1 MKRGAGQSREDERAR
16 PMPRAEAQARIKVTD
31 ADFRRIMVL
40 GRGAYAKVVLVE
52 DRRTRKLYAMK
63 ILNKNHIV
71 QKQQAE
77 HTMTERHILSCTS
90 THPFVCHLKFAFRTE
105 TTLNLVMDYCPGG
118 ELFYHLSREGSFDE
132 TRARFIAAELTLALG
147 HLHSNSVVYRDLKPE
162 NILIDADGH
171 IKLADFGLSKEGI
184 LNVASGAHTFC
195 GTPEYL
201 APEVLLRKGHG
212 TAVDWWSLG
221 ALLYEMLTGL
231 PPWYSLNRKE
241 MYYGITH
248 GELLFPDKVSPLAR
262 SIISLLLEKDPVK
275 RLGSKSGVHEVK
287 AHPFFADIDW
297 QALLEKRYVAP
308 WIPPKTA
315 IEGMY
320 FDPTYTQ
327 QPVLNS
333 VTNPSALAQSQFP
346 DFAGFSWNAPGA
358 YQDIASSVASVGR
371 MPIGSPP
378 PMNHVA
384 TNGFSSFEDEGIVQV
399 RDRIESNDA
408 EDLAEESEEDGG
420 IAGNGRQSSNGGG
433 QGEDAMLF
441 DIEMDDQQQLDVCD
455 QQPSNQLPPTPMKKK
470 SANRRKDR
478 DQDKNE

>member
-1 MKRGAGQSREDERAR
+1 MKRHAVLRNEDDGRA
-16 PMPRAEAQARIKVTD
+16 PRTMRRQDEAATRTKVTD

-52 DRRTRKLYAMK
+52 DRRTRRLYAMK

-118 ELFYHLSREGSFDE
+118 ELFYHLSREGCFDE
-132 TRARFIAAELTLALG
+132 TRAKFIAAELTLALG
-147 HLHSNSVVYRDLKPE
+147 HLHANSVVYRDLKPE

-171 IKLADFGLSKEGI
+171 VKLADFGLSKEGI

-231 PPWYSLNRKE
+231 PPWYSSNRKE
-241 MYYGITH
+241 MYNGIMH
-248 GELLFPDKVSPLAR
+248 GELHFPEKVSLLAR

-275 RLGSKSGVHEVK
+275 RLGSRGGALEVR
-287 AHPFFADIDW
+287 AHAFFGDIDW
-297 QALLEKRYVAP
+297 QALLEKRYTAP

-315 IEGMY
+315 VEGCY
-320 FDPTYTQ
+320 FDTTYTQ

-333 VTNPSALAQSQFP
+333 VTNAPPQLAQSQFP

-358 YQDIASSVASVGR
+358 YQDFGFGSSLASTARLPV
-371 MPIGSPP
+371 GSPP
-378 PMNHVA
+378 ASAHPPN
-384 TNGFSSFEDEGIVQV
+384 FEDDGIVAV
-399 RDRIESNDA
+399 RDRIDDHDRDDVNG
-408 EDLAEESEEDGG
+408 EESEDDGG
-420 IAGNGRQSSNGGG
+420 GAGQISANGGG
-433 QGEDAMLF
+433 NGTSKGDDALLF
-441 DIEMDDQQQLDVCD
+441 DIEMDEQQGMEICD
-455 QQPSNQLPPTPMKKK
+455 TKPTSSVLLTPVKPT
-470 SANRRKDR
+470 KDSR
-478 DQDKNE
+478 W

>member
-1 MKRGAGQSREDERAR
+1 MKRQAAGAEEAVRSR
-16 PMPRAEAQARIKVTD
+16 PVPRHEAQARIKVTD

-52 DRRTRKLYAMK
+52 ERRTRRLYAMK

-118 ELFYHLSREGSFDE
+118 ELFYHLSREGCFDE
-132 TRARFIAAELTLALG
+132 TRAKFIAAELTLALG

-171 IKLADFGLSKEGI
+171 VKLADFGLSKEGI

-231 PPWYSLNRKE
+231 PPWYSSNRKE
-241 MYYGITH
+241 MYHGIMH
-248 GELLFPDKVSPLAR
+248 GELHFPDKVSPVAR

-275 RLGSKSGVHEVK
+275 RLGSKGGVLEVR
-287 AHPFFADIDW
+287 AHPFFSDIDW
-297 QALLEKRYVAP
+297 QALLEKRYTAP
-308 WIPPKTA
+308 WIPPKA
-315 IEGMY
+315 ALEGSC
-320 FDPTYTQ
+320 FDSTYTQ

-333 VTNPSALAQSQFP
+333 VTNQPSLLAQSQFP
-346 DFAGFSWNAPGA
+346 DFAGFSWNAPGM
-358 YQDIASSVASVGR
+358 YQDIASSVASINRFPV
-371 MPIGSPP
+371 GSPP
-378 PMNHVA
+378 AQQSVVN
-384 TNGFSSFEDEGIVQV
+384 FEDEGIVEV
-399 RDRIESNDA
+399 RDRF
-408 EDLAEESEEDGG
+408 EDDDEDGVGEESEDEIATTQHLSLPGTKNEDGL
-420 IAGNGRQSSNGGG
+420 
-433 QGEDAMLF
+433 LF
-441 DIEMDDQQQLDVCD
+441 DIEMEEQQMDVCEVSSGVPFTPLK
-455 QQPSNQLPPTPMKKK
+455 PS
-470 SANRRKDR
+470 KDVR
-478 DQDKNE
+478 W